1 MSLFL
6 CICRGEF
13 DALQQWPFRHRLS
26 ICLVDQLAA
35 AGLASDD
42 PADDQMGGEQ
52 RALASGG
59 SELSPGPRASY
70 SGSSGAATTGNGD
83 VVVTCADE
91 TLGPQSGAAAGD
103 AEADGQLYTSGHS
116 LGHSMGV
123 SGDSWRDGDGGANAA
138 GGGSSSDKSHHVD
151 VTPVPNVHEAM
162 LHLLDRPTSER
173 NKCFGRK
180 RFIRLEKMR
189 ALVLQLHYSYTTH
202 ISSPFERAFL
212 VLEFTGYYV
221 SNQSTFL
228 AIH

>member
-6 CICRGEF
+6 CVCRGEF

-59 SELSPGPRASY
+59 SELSPGPRPSY

-138 GGGSSSDKSHHVD
+138 GGGSDKSHHVD
-151 VTPVPNVHEAM
+151 VTPVLNVHEAM

-189 ALVLQLHYSYTTH
+189 ALVLQLSLLLHYSY
-202 ISSPFERAFL
+202 IFSFRKGFSSA
-212 VLEFTGYYV
+212 
-221 SNQSTFL
+221 
-228 AIH
+228 